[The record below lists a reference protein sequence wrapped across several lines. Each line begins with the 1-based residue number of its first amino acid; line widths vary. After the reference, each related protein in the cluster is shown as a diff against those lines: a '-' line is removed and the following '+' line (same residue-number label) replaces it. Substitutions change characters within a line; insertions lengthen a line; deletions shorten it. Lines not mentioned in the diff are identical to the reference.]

1 MQFLNPGLWLALLPL
16 VAAPVLIHLLN
27 KRFPQRFLFPT
38 VEHLARSAA
47 ERSRIHRWRHRI
59 LAILR
64 TVFLVLLL
72 LAFLQPILRRFD
84 PVGETAGEQKRRVL
98 LLVDHS
104 LSMEYQEAGTTSR
117 RRAVIEAEKILAT
130 LSAEDE
136 VNILAVGATPSACF
150 DHFAANV
157 PEARRFLAGL
167 SASATRA
174 DFTAAN
180 LAASRL
186 LARVEGGRPELYYLS
201 DFQRRN
207 WAQVDFTAVAER
219 ARLFFVDV
227 GAPSPA
233 NRGILG
239 VALGQARALAGD
251 QVPIEV
257 TVGNFSPEPFSG
269 TVTARVNRRAQVE
282 QAVVVAPWSSA
293 RVTVHVPAGSPGLH
307 LCDISLPPD
316 NLAADDSWVLVLPVA
331 EKEEIVTVSAQT
343 DAARP
348 PVRFL
353 HAALNPFPDQAGSLL
368 PRHVGARSLDAAA
381 LAGAGKVFLTGCGPL
396 SSEACEALA
405 TFLFQGGGVVWFL
418 DDAADADNLRRLQ
431 TALGTTRLSL
441 ELGRLRQAANVG
453 AGARQIASGE
463 FNSPLL
469 RLFRG
474 TLRQDLGLLEIYDF
488 HTASATGGGR
498 VLLRFDDETPA
509 MASVEHG
516 LGTLVLM
523 NFSVN
528 ELSSNLARQRI
539 FPAWIQELVKRL
551 DAAEPPAPSHTIGG
565 LISGEVWRADLR
577 RQPFTSPSGR
587 VLDVR
592 QEPRG
597 ERALVSFP
605 AEELGFYTLADG
617 RLKYAFAVNPDP
629 EESDLRPVDQSH
641 LAALRGLGGASGG
654 AREGF
659 LSGQADYEEIARG
672 RLITHWFLLA
682 AAGVLFIEL
691 LFQLWFRRLAR

>member
-16 VAAPVLIHLLN
+16 VAAPVIIHFLN

-64 TVFLVLLL
+64 TLFLLALL
-72 LAFLQPILRRFD
+72 LAFLLPVLRRFD
-84 PVGETAGEQKRRVL
+84 PAEDTGPRKRRVL

-104 LSMEYQEAGTTSR
+104 LSMEYTEAGVTAR

-130 LSAEDE
+130 LSGEDQ
-136 VNILAVGATPSACF
+136 VNVIAVGAAPAICF
-150 DHFAANV
+150 DDFAANL
-157 PEARRFLAGL
+157 PEARRFL
-167 SASATRA
+167 SALPAAATRA
-174 DFTAAN
+174 DYTAAN
-180 LAASRL
+180 LAAARL
-186 LARVEGGRPELYYLS
+186 LARGEGRAELYYLS

-207 WAQVDFTAVAER
+207 WAQVDFQPVAEK

-227 GAPSPA
+227 AARDAA
-233 NRGILG
+233 NHGILG

-251 QVPIEV
+251 QMPIEV

-269 TVTARVNRRAQVE
+269 VVTARVDRRHQVE
-282 QAVVVAPWSSA
+282 QPVVIAPWSSA
-293 RVTVHVPAGSPGLH
+293 RVTIPVPAGSPGLH
-307 LCDISLPPD
+307 LCDISLPAD
-316 NLAADDSWVLVLPVA
+316 NLAADDSWVLVLSVA
-331 EKEEIVTVSAQT
+331 EKEEIITVSSQP
-343 DAARP
+343 DAAKP

-353 HAALNPFPDQAGSLL
+353 HAALNPFPGQAGSLL
-368 PRHVGARSLDAAA
+368 PIHVPSAKLDAAA

-396 SSEACEALA
+396 DADACEALA
-405 TFLFQGGGVVWFL
+405 AFLFRGGGVVWFL
-418 DDAADADNLRRLQ
+418 DDAGDADNLRRLQ
-431 TALGTTRLSL
+431 AALGSTKLPL
-441 ELGRLRQAANVG
+441 AVGPLRKTSNVSS
-453 AGARQIASGE
+453 GARQIATGE
-463 FNSPLL
+463 FKSPLL

-488 HTASATGGGR
+488 HAASATGSGH

-539 FPAWIQELVKRL
+539 FPAWVQELVKRL
-551 DAAEPPAPSHTIGG
+551 DASEPPPPAFTIGSV
-565 LISGEVWRADLR
+565 IAGEVWRADLR
-577 RQPFTSPSGR
+577 RQPITSPAGR

-597 ERALVSFP
+597 ERALISFP

-617 RLKYAFAVNPDP
+617 RLKYAYAVNPDP
-629 EESDLRPVDQSH
+629 EESDLRPVDRSH
-641 LAALRGLGGASGG
+641 LPAADPEAKG
-654 AREGF
+654 REGF
-659 LSGQADYEEIARG
+659 LDDQADYEEIARG
-672 RLITHWFLLA
+672 RPVAHWFLLA
-682 AAGVLFIEL
+682 AAGLLFVEL

>member
-1 MQFLNPGLWLALLPL
+1 MQFLNFGLWLALLPL
-16 VAAPVLIHLLN
+16 VAVPVIIHLLN
-27 KRFPQRFLFPT
+27 KKFPQRFLFPT

-59 LAILR
+59 LALLR
-64 TVFLVLLL
+64 TLFLLL
-72 LAFLQPILRRFD
+72 LLVAFLQPIFRRFD
-84 PVGETAGEQKRRVL
+84 PAGETAAQKRRVL

-104 LSMEYQEAGTTSR
+104 LSMEYQEAGVTGR

-136 VNILAVGATPSACF
+136 VNVLAVGAAPSSCF
-150 DHFAANV
+150 DGFAANV
-157 PEARRFLAGL
+157 PEARRFLASL
-167 SASATRA
+167 PASATRA
-174 DFTAAN
+174 DYTAAN
-180 LAASRL
+180 LAAARL
-186 LARVEGGRPELYYLS
+186 LARVEGRAEAYYIS

-207 WAQVDFTAVAER
+207 WAQVDFQPVAER

-227 GAPSPA
+227 AADSPA

-269 TVTARVNRRAQVE
+269 VVTARIDRRHQVE

-293 RVTVHVPAGSPGLH
+293 RVIVPVPAGSPGLH
-307 LCDISLPPD
+307 LCDISLPAD
-316 NLAADDSWVLVLPVA
+316 NLAVDDSWVLVLPVA
-331 EKEEIVTVSAQT
+331 EKEEILTVSAQP
-343 DAARP
+343 DAAKP

-353 HAALNPFPDQAGSLL
+353 HAALNPFPGQAGSLL
-368 PRHVGARSLDAAA
+368 PRHVGSRALDAAA
-381 LAGAGKVFLTGCGPL
+381 LAGARKVFLTGCGPL
-396 SSEACEALA
+396 DSAACEALA
-405 TFLFQGGGVVWFL
+405 AFLFQGGGVVWFL
-418 DDAADADNLRRLQ
+418 DDAGDTENLRRFQ
-431 TALGTTRLSL
+431 AALGTTHLPL
-441 ELGRLRQAANVG
+441 DVGPLRQTANVSS
-453 AGARQIASGE
+453 GARQIASGE

-474 TLRQDLGLLEIYDF
+474 TLRQDLALLEFYDF
-488 HTASATGGGR
+488 HAASSTGAGS

-523 NFSVN
+523 NFSVS
-528 ELSSNLARQRI
+528 EFSSNLARQRI
-539 FPAWIQELVKRL
+539 FPAWVQELVKRL
-551 DAAEPPAPSHTIGG
+551 DAAEPPAPAHTIGSV
-565 LISGEVWRADLR
+565 ITGEIWRADLR
-577 RQPFTSPSGR
+577 RQPLTSPSGR

-597 ERALVSFP
+597 ERALISFP
-605 AEELGFYTLADG
+605 ADELGYYTLADG
-617 RLKYAFAVNPDP
+617 RLKVAYAVNPDP
-629 EESDLRPVDQSH
+629 EESDLRAVDRAH
-641 LAALRGLGGASGG
+641 LPASGEEG
-654 AREGF
+654 GPREGF
-659 LSGQADYEEIARG
+659 LGGQSDYEEIARG
-672 RLITHWFLLA
+672 RPVAHWFLLA
-682 AAGVLFIEL
+682 ALAVLALEL

>member
-16 VAAPVLIHLLN
+16 LAAPVIIHFLN

-59 LAILR
+59 LALLR
-64 TVFLVLLL
+64 TLLLLVLL
-72 LAFLQPILRRFD
+72 LAFLQPVLRRFD
-84 PVGETAGEQKRRVL
+84 PAAEAAGPNKRRVL

-104 LSMEYQEAGTTSR
+104 LSMEYQEAGVTAR
-117 RRAVIEAEKILAT
+117 RRAIIEAEKILAT

-136 VNILAVGATPSACF
+136 VNVIAVGASPSICF
-150 DHFAANV
+150 DNFAANL
-157 PEARRFLAGL
+157 PEARRFL
-167 SASATRA
+167 SALPAAATRA
-174 DFTAAN
+174 DYTAAN

-186 LARVEGGRPELYYLS
+186 LARGEGRAELYYLS

-207 WAQVDFTAVAER
+207 WAQVDFQSVAEK

-227 GAPSPA
+227 ASASPS
-233 NRGILG
+233 NHGILS

-251 QVPIEV
+251 QVPLEV
-257 TVGNFSPEPFSG
+257 TVGNFSPEPFNSV
-269 TVTARVNRRAQVE
+269 VTARVDRRQQVE
-282 QAVVVAPWSSA
+282 QPIVVAPWSSA
-293 RVTVHVPAGSPGLH
+293 RVTIPVPAGSPGLH
-307 LCDISLPPD
+307 LCDVSLPAD
-316 NLAADDSWVLVLPVA
+316 NLALDDSWGLVLSVA
-331 EKEEIVTVSAQT
+331 EKEEILTVSSQP
-343 DAARP
+343 DAAKP

-368 PRHVGARSLDAAA
+368 PRHVDSENLNAAA
-381 LAGAGKVFLTGCGPL
+381 LAGAGKIFLTGCGPL
-396 SSEACEALA
+396 SGEACEALA
-405 TFLFQGGGVVWFL
+405 AFLFRGGGVVWFL
-418 DDAADADNLRRLQ
+418 DDARDTDNLRRLQ
-431 TALGTTRLSL
+431 GALGSTKLPLTV
-441 ELGRLRQAANVG
+441 GPLRQTANVSS
-453 AGARQIASGE
+453 GARQIASGE
-463 FNSPLL
+463 FKSPLL

-488 HTASATGGGR
+488 HAASATGAGS

-539 FPAWIQELVKRL
+539 FPAWVQELVKRL
-551 DAAEPPAPSHTIGG
+551 DATEPSPPAFTIGSV
-565 LISGEVWRADLR
+565 ISGEVWRADLR
-577 RQPFTSPSGR
+577 RQPITSPSGR

-597 ERALVSFP
+597 ERALISFA
-605 AEELGFYTLADG
+605 AEELGFYALADG
-617 RLKYAFAVNPDP
+617 RIKYAYAVNPDP
-629 EESDLRPVDQSH
+629 EESDLRAVDRAHLPV
-641 LAALRGLGGASGG
+641 SGDAEKG
-654 AREGF
+654 REGF
-659 LSGQADYEEIARG
+659 LDNQADYEEIARG
-672 RLITHWFLLA
+672 RPIAHWFLLA
-682 AAGVLFIEL
+682 AAGLLFVEL

>member
-1 MQFLNPGLWLALLPL
+1 MQFLNPGLWLALMPL
-16 VAAPVLIHLLN
+16 VAAPVIIHFLN

-64 TVFLVLLL
+64 TLFLLALL
-72 LAFLQPILRRFD
+72 LAFLLPVLRRFD
-84 PVGETAGEQKRRVL
+84 PATDESGPRKRRVL

-104 LSMEYQEAGTTSR
+104 LSMEYTEAGVTAR

-130 LSAEDE
+130 LSGEDQ
-136 VNILAVGATPSACF
+136 VNVISVGATPVACF
-150 DHFAANV
+150 DDFAANL
-157 PEARRFLAGL
+157 PEARRFINALP
-167 SASATRA
+167 ASATRA
-174 DFTAAN
+174 DYTAAN
-180 LAASRL
+180 LAAARL
-186 LARVEGGRPELYYLS
+186 LARGEGRAELYYLS

-207 WAQVDFTAVAER
+207 WAQVDFQPVSEK

-227 GAPSPA
+227 AAPEAA
-233 NRGILG
+233 NHGILG

-269 TVTARVNRRAQVE
+269 VVTVRVDRRHQVE
-282 QAVVVAPWSSA
+282 QPVVVAPWSSA
-293 RVTVHVPAGSPGLH
+293 RVTIPAPAGAPGLH
-307 LCDISLPPD
+307 LCDVSLPAD
-316 NLAADDSWVLVLPVA
+316 NLAVDDSWVLVLSVA
-331 EKEEIVTVSAQT
+331 EKEEILTVSEQG
-343 DAARP
+343 DAAKP

-353 HAALNPFPDQAGSLL
+353 HTALNPFPGQAGSLL
-368 PRHVGARSLDAAA
+368 PRHVVSGKLDAAA

-396 SSEACEALA
+396 DAQACEALA
-405 TFLFQGGGVVWFL
+405 AFLFRGGGVVWFL
-418 DDAADADNLRRLQ
+418 DDADDADTLRRLQ
-431 TALGTTRLSL
+431 ASLGSTKLPL
-441 ELGRLRQAANVG
+441 DVGPLRQTANVSS
-453 AGARQIASGE
+453 GARQIATGE
-463 FNSPLL
+463 FKSPLL

-474 TLRQDLGLLEIYDF
+474 TLRQDLALLEIYDF
-488 HTASATGGGR
+488 HVASATGAGK

-509 MASVEHG
+509 MAAVEHG

-539 FPAWIQELVKRL
+539 FPAWVQELVKRL
-551 DAAEPPAPSHTIGG
+551 DASEPPPPAVTIGSM
-565 LISGEVWRADLR
+565 ISGEVWRADLR
-577 RQPFTSPSGR
+577 RQPITSPTGR

-592 QEPRG
+592 QEPQG
-597 ERALVSFP
+597 ERALISFA

-617 RLKYAFAVNPDP
+617 RLKYAYAVNPDP
-629 EESDLRPVDQSH
+629 EESDLRPVDRGH
-641 LAALRGLGGASGG
+641 LPVANNETKG
-654 AREGF
+654 REGF
-659 LSGQADYEEIARG
+659 LDQQSDYEEIARG
-672 RLITHWFLLA
+672 RSIAHWFLLGA
-682 AAGVLFIEL
+682 VGLLFVEL